1 MWRGST
7 VFSLFSSSLISILW
21 QIVMMTTERR
31 GVIRYPMPSGYPN
44 PEAALCGCRQNR
56 VWKIPIENSTKAKM
70 IDWLWGADWADQS
83 IMVYSS
89 YFHGIRPYLFLWPF
103 LLQMEETL
111 RGPLKM
117 GVIGVP
123 YCIYKDWSTFTRTDI
138 HHNTISFAFSCILLP
153 SLMYFTYLMR
163 SWKQTVHTAQALFR
177 NQSCLS

>member
-1 MWRGST
+1 M
-7 VFSLFSSSLISILW
+7 V
-21 QIVMMTTERR
+21 TTERR
-31 GVIRYPMPSGYPN
+31 GVIRYLMPSGYPN

-70 IDWLWGADWADQS
+70 IDWLWGADGADQS

-89 YFHGIRPYLFLWPF
+89 CFRGIRPYLFLWPF

-111 RGPLKM
+111 RGPLKT

-123 YCIYKDWSTFTRTDI
+123 YCVFIKTDQHSHTDI

-153 SLMYFTYLMR
+153 SLMYFTSYLMQ
-163 SWKQTVHTAQALFR
+163 SWKQTVHTTRALFR
-177 NQSCLS
+177 KQSCLSECLGK

>member
-31 GVIRYPMPSGYPN
+31 GVIRYLMPSGYPN

-56 VWKIPIENSTKAKM
+56 MWKIPIENSTKAKM
-70 IDWLWGADWADQS
+70 IDWLWGADGADQS

-111 RGPLKM
+111 RGPLKT

-123 YCIYKDWSTFTRTDI
+123 YCIYKDWSTFTHWHSSQHDLV
-138 HHNTISFAFSCILLP
+138 CILMHP
-153 SLMYFTYLMR
+153 
-163 SWKQTVHTAQALFR
+163 VALF
-177 NQSCLS
+177 NVFYIFNAKLKTNCTHSTSFI